1 MLKKSRLATPMVAA
15 VAAALVSGSLE
26 MVQPESAP
34 ARMLVARIAL
44 MRRCHLL
51 RCAMMCPLL
60 AVEIGGIVASGGD
73 GCIAGLCKVGWANVR
88 QPENVL
94 RWFGGKRFSGC
105 LCAVWCLPLYI
116 MCGVLATPKLV
127 FRLPWED

>member
-1 MLKKSRLATPMVAA
+1 MVAA
-15 VAAALVSGSLE
+15 VAVALVSGSSE

-60 AVEIGGIVASGGD
+60 AVEMGGIVASGGD

-94 RWFGGKRFSGC
+94 SWLGVSGFQAAFARC
-105 LCAVWCLPLYI
+105 GVYLYI
-116 MCGVLATPKLV
+116 
-127 FRLPWED
+127 